1 MFMILPNDLIQRID
15 DGAVIPNDLNNPDYV
30 EYLDW
35 IASGNEPLQVI
46 IDITV
51 SVVTMRQARLALLQA
66 GLLPTIEAA
75 IDSMGSPAKEAAKI
89 EWEYAQELRIDHPLV
104 VSLTAAIGMTGEQ
117 LSDLFTAAAAI

>member
-75 IDSMGSPAKEAAKI
+75 IDSMESPAKEAARI